1 MWALRIYVTLI
12 LLMFCYGLQNNPDIQ
27 DMLEKFLKN
36 KKISWK
42 HTNSSLI
49 SSKLVN
55 LKVDILSS
63 YEVKGRIDINKEKKS
78 VDCSEILRNNP
89 SSSNKDG
96 VYEIYPAKSMKTYA
110 FCDMTTNGGGWTVI
124 QNRMNKSTDFYR
136 TWKEYKAGFGSPSQ
150 NYWIGNDVIHLL
162 TKNKPQRLRV
172 ELQRYSFGEKGSGE
186 YSTFAVGNETSKYRL
201 NVSGFKGII
210 GDSLAYHNGMKFST
224 RDQDNDKSG
233 RSCSQNFHG
242 AWWYNACHE
251 SNLNG
256 KYMGTDT
263 NDRQS
268 NMWYR
273 WKYTRESFKT
283 TRMMIRPANI

>member
-1 MWALRIYVTLI
+1 MRALGIYVTLI
-12 LLMFCYGLQNNPDIQ
+12 LFMFCYGLQKHPDIQ

-49 SSKLVN
+49 SSKLVK

-63 YEVKGRIDINKEKKS
+63 YEVDTNKKKS

-89 SSSNKDG
+89 SRSNKDG

-124 QNRMNKSTDFYR
+124 QNRMDKSTGFYR

-172 ELQRYSFGEKGSGE
+172 ELQRFSGETGYGE

-201 NVSGFKGII
+201 NISGFKGNI
-210 GDSLAYHNGMKFST
+210 GDSLVYHSGMKFST
-224 RDQDNDKSG
+224 SDQDNDKRSG
-233 RSCSQNFHG
+233 SSCSQVYHG
-242 AWWYNACHE
+242 AWWYKNCHE

-256 KYMGTDT
+256 KYITTSTIDS
-263 NDRQS
+263 QS
-268 NMWYR
+268 ITWYH
-273 WKYTRESFKT
+273 WKTKYESLKT

>member
-1 MWALRIYVTLI
+1 MRALGIYVTLI
-12 LLMFCYGLQNNPDIQ
+12 LFMFCYGLQKHPDIQ
-27 DMLEKFLKN
+27 ELLTKFLKN

-42 HTNSSLI
+42 HTKSNLK

-63 YEVKGRIDINKEKKS
+63 YEVKGGIETKKEKKC

-89 SSSNKDG
+89 SRRNKDG

-124 QNRMNKSTDFYR
+124 QNRMDKSTDFYR

-150 NYWIGNDVIHLL
+150 NYWIG
-162 TKNKPQRLRV
+162 
-172 ELQRYSFGEKGSGE
+172 
-186 YSTFAVGNETSKYRL
+186 
-201 NVSGFKGII
+201 
-210 GDSLAYHNGMKFST
+210 DSLVYHSGMKFST
-224 RDQDNDKSG
+224 PDQDNDNYSG
-233 RSCSQNFHG
+233 GSCSQITHG
-242 AWWYNACHE
+242 AWWYGYCHH

-256 KYMGTDT
+256 KYMGTAT
-263 NDRQS
+263 NDAAS
-268 NMWYR
+268 NSWFY
-273 WKYTRESFKT
+273 WKNNRESLKT

>member
-1 MWALRIYVTLI
+1 MRALGIYVTLI
-12 LLMFCYGLQNNPDIQ
+12 LFMFCYGLQKHPDIQ

-42 HTNSSLI
+42 HTNSRLI

-63 YEVKGRIDINKEKKS
+63 YEVDTNKKKS

-89 SSSNKDG
+89 SRSNKDG

-110 FCDMTTNGGGWTVI
+110 FCDMTTDGGGWTVI
-124 QNRMNKSTDFYR
+124 QNRMDKSTDFYR

-172 ELQRYSFGEKGSGE
+172 ELQRFSGETGYAE
-186 YSTFAVGNETSKYRL
+186 YSTFAVGNEASKYRL
-201 NVSGFKGII
+201 NVSGFKGNI
-210 GDSLAYHNGMKFST
+210 GDSLVYHNGMKFST

-233 RSCSQNFHG
+233 RNCSQDYHG
-242 AWWYNACHE
+242 AWWYSHCHE

-256 KYMGTDT
+256 KYMGTAT
-263 NDRQS
+263 NDYKS
-268 NMWYR
+268 NRWYR
-273 WKYTRESFKT
+273 WKKTAESLKT